1 MARELGFVY
10 YEADCF
16 ANLKNPYIPLDTENP
31 SMAQNDQKKLKDRDG
46 KRISVTGH
54 LCTILSRKIQRN
66 VQVPGWL
73 SESW

>member
-46 KRISVTGH
+46 KRISVTGYQYH
-54 LCTILSRKIQRN
+54 NRIKLDN
-66 VQVPGWL
+66 
-73 SESW
+73 